1 MSLTSAQHD
10 LPTKVT
16 FSYTLFICSSFND
29 ASLATQTFNF
39 EWEDERWTGKCSLHP
54 EPAQYTTEA
63 RHMSSSSE
71 QSVDVNFS
79 LFEQHTFQ

>member
-1 MSLTSAQHD
+1 MSLTSAPHD

-16 FSYTLFICSSFND
+16 FSYTLFIYSSFND
-29 ASLATQTFNF
+29 APLATQTFSL

-54 EPAQYTTEA
+54 EPAEYTTEA
-63 RHMSSSSE
+63 RYMSCSSK
-71 QSVDVNFS
+71 QSVNANYS